1 MLINQFKVLTNEI
14 PETIE
19 KILYEMQALA
29 VNGKQHWSGVV
40 FNNINNIK
48 RFFTEQGFNVSV
60 DKFHV
65 LTISWE

>member
-1 MLINQFKVLTNEI
+1 MLIDQFKVLTNEI

-29 VNGKQHWSGVV
+29 VNGKQRWSGVV
-40 FNNINNIK
+40 FNNLNNIK
-48 RFFTEQGFNVSV
+48 RFFIEQGFNVSV

>member
-1 MLINQFKVLTNEI
+1 MLIDQFRVLTNET
-14 PETIE
+14 PDTIE
-19 KILYEMQALA
+19 RILYEMQTLA
-29 VNGKQHWSGVV
+29 VKGRQHWSGVV

-48 RFFTEQGFNVSV
+48 RFFIEQGFNVSV